1 MNPGQEADTV
11 TLELTR
17 EQFYLA
23 IALLSETDE
32 FVQGHM
38 DIPKV
43 EEVLH
48 AKGWYDEGELP
59 HDFTPSR
66 RKVLQEHREKY
77 FAKYDADPHWQDLD
91 EPYFERL
98 NQVNDGKHLHREK
111 RDDLLEE
118 MELLEEDAEGQM
130 RLHPAFGLYL
140 DLLELLDSTRDE
152 GV

>member
-1 MNPGQEADTV
+1 MSSENEADKV

-43 EEVLH
+43 EELLS

-59 HDFTPSR
+59 HDLTPMR
-66 RKVLQEHREKY
+66 RSVLEKHRTKY
-77 FAKYDADPHWQDLD
+77 FKTYDTEPHWQELD
-91 EPYFERL
+91 EPSFERL
-98 NQVNDGKHLHREK
+98 NQINDGEHLHREK
-111 RDDLLEE
+111 TDDKLAD
-118 MELLEEDAEGQM
+118 MELVEEGADGLM

-140 DLLELLDSTRDE
+140 DLMELMDSTRDE
-152 GV
+152 E